1 MKIGKF
7 ARMLPVLS
15 VAAALALSA
24 SPAFSKQEGKTKA
37 KGGEASHVKENSGRQ
52 AGELPAGLQR
62 YSDKKGALPT
72 GLQKMKE
79 EDGQLT
85 RGLEKGGKK
94 LEPNGKAKKI
104 TK

>member
-7 ARMLPVLS
+7 PRMLPALS
-15 VAAALALSA
+15 VAVAMALSA
-24 SPAFSKQEGKTKA
+24 SPSFPKQEGKSKA

-52 AGELPAGLQR
+52 AGDLPAGLQR
-62 YSDKKGALPT
+62 YSEKKGALPG

>member
-1 MKIGKF
+1 MRKF
-7 ARMLPVLS
+7 AGMLPALS

-62 YSDKKGALPT
+62 YSEKGALPG

-79 EDGQLT
+79 EDGHLT